1 MRKSDD
7 LLIAER
13 TINFLLDEL
22 LLQGTLLSQKIYD
35 MNCARIGARRN
46 GTLIDLI
53 LYLNNPQYISL
64 DKHFKSSTKAA
75 IHKLGIDLL
84 KKYFVKNS
92 TNGAMEASTS
102 SANQIQPSNISI
114 RDRLK
119 LSISEYTS
127 LTTDAAATEP
137 NNLKREFNWYD
148 KNKKRTVLLDQLY
161 DALITM
167 QPTSTQSERNFSISN
182 NILTKQRKRLLDKNL
197 NAIAFVKSFF
207 INA

>member
-1 MRKSDD
+1 
-7 LLIAER
+7 
-13 TINFLLDEL
+13 
-22 LLQGTLLSQKIYD
+22 
-35 MNCARIGARRN
+35 
-46 GTLIDLI
+46 
-53 LYLNNPQYISL
+53 
-64 DKHFKSSTKAA
+64 
-75 IHKLGIDLL
+75 
-84 KKYFVKNS
+84 
-92 TNGAMEASTS
+92 MEASTS